1 MYKQIVLVQFVMY
14 YCHFNKAFNDEKD
27 IQQTSVRSGCC
38 VADNAV
44 RATLSL
50 ARATRHASYHPLD
63 SKAK

>member
-27 IQQTSVRSGCC
+27 IQQTSVLSGFC
-38 VADNAV
+38 VAVHAV

-50 ARATRHASYHPLD
+50 AKANRHAITIP
-63 SKAK
+63 